1 MCRCMWILVILGPAG
16 VSGEGRGV
24 GRGSGADTGLPVRG
38 GGESGV
44 LAGRV
49 LSIRRRKDEL
59 FRGRCG
65 YDGGMDV
72 SRTDLQARALA
83 STRRILAVI
92 KLEVSGSEDALT
104 EQDRD
109 LIKGYDAEQL
119 AEDLRLFAGWHEG
132 LGTDPEA
139 ALAEMRSRVRGGSS
153 A

>member
-1 MCRCMWILVILGPAG
+1 MW
-16 VSGEGRGV
+16 
-24 GRGSGADTGLPVRG
+24 D
-38 GGESGV
+38 
-44 LAGRV
+44 
-49 LSIRRRKDEL
+49 
-59 FRGRCG
+59 
-65 YDGGMDV
+65 MDV

-119 AEDLRLFAGWHEG
+119 AEDLRLFAAWHEA

-139 ALAEMRSRVRGGSS
+139 ALAEMRSRVRGGPS

>member
-1 MCRCMWILVILGPAG
+1 M
-16 VSGEGRGV
+16 
-24 GRGSGADTGLPVRG
+24 
-38 GGESGV
+38 
-44 LAGRV
+44 
-49 LSIRRRKDEL
+49 
-59 FRGRCG
+59 
-65 YDGGMDV
+65 

-83 STRRILAVI
+83 STRRLLAVI

-119 AEDLRLFAGWHEG
+119 AEDLRLFAAWHEA
-132 LGTDPEA
+132 LGTDPET